1 MLRAI
6 KIIHS
11 WNQIK
16 EYRFLSDYFRMMG
29 IYICGYTPQTD
40 CLSSDFDV
48 VIILKKDMD
57 KNDVEMLE
65 ERYPKAIKQV
75 FNVDKT
81 KLNDDYLKEMVQ
93 AIRKNRFFS
102 AVEVESM
109 EELAEIYYKRDLSYH
124 RNAYDSFY
132 NNRIVMQRAQDA
144 FVDACIDL
152 NHMSVNKKETVYYLY
167 AAAYLRK
174 YTNETCRTLNQHF
187 LFLTESILKILDQA
201 LRLQPFFTN
210 AYLLKGMIAELD
222 RDIRKDAGAY
232 YKIALEQLYEKPY
245 ASYSYYVIG
254 KYYEKSRKMSKAV
267 ELYTWSLRLNNFEY
281 RVIYELAVHDIRNKN
296 YKGALERLK
305 MIHNI
310 LNKKEVANY
319 LQPKEYTYLFK
330 IYLELENVYGDKFF
344 EIQKYKESV
353 QRIAKMILYT
363 GESEAIGISPTPI
376 DFIEEQELFIHDSDG
391 TYPLVS
397 SYSFKWKNEMG

>member
-102 AVEVESM
+102 AVEVEFM
-109 EELAEIYYKRDLSYH
+109 EELAEIYYH
-124 RNAYDSFY
+124 VTAE
-132 NNRIVMQRAQDA
+132 NR
-144 FVDACIDL
+144 
-152 NHMSVNKKETVYYLY
+152 S
-167 AAAYLRK
+167 
-174 YTNETCRTLNQHF
+174 
-187 LFLTESILKILDQA
+187 
-201 LRLQPFFTN
+201 
-210 AYLLKGMIAELD
+210 
-222 RDIRKDAGAY
+222 
-232 YKIALEQLYEKPY
+232 QL
-245 ASYSYYVIG
+245 
-254 KYYEKSRKMSKAV
+254 
-267 ELYTWSLRLNNFEY
+267 
-281 RVIYELAVHDIRNKN
+281 
-296 YKGALERLK
+296 
-305 MIHNI
+305 
-310 LNKKEVANY
+310 
-319 LQPKEYTYLFK
+319 
-330 IYLELENVYGDKFF
+330 
-344 EIQKYKESV
+344 
-353 QRIAKMILYT
+353 
-363 GESEAIGISPTPI
+363 
-376 DFIEEQELFIHDSDG
+376 
-391 TYPLVS
+391 
-397 SYSFKWKNEMG
+397 

>member
-152 NHMSVNKKETVYYLY
+152 NHMSANKKETVYYLY

-353 QRIAKMILYT
+353 QRRDKLCDMVRNTKRENRAYDEIFGKSAQTFRKETYNHL
-363 GESEAIGISPTPI
+363 I
-376 DFIEEQELFIHDSDG
+376 DIRM
-391 TYPLVS
+391 
-397 SYSFKWKNEMG
+397 KNR

>member
-1 MLRAI
+1 MELPALKVGKLRPTPVV
-6 KIIHS
+6 
-11 WNQIK
+11 
-16 EYRFLSDYFRMMG
+16 RGG
-29 IYICGYTPQTD
+29 IT
-40 CLSSDFDV
+40 
-48 VIILKKDMD
+48 
-57 KNDVEMLE
+57 
-65 ERYPKAIKQV
+65 
-75 FNVDKT
+75 
-81 KLNDDYLKEMVQ
+81 
-93 AIRKNRFFS
+93 
-102 AVEVESM
+102 
-109 EELAEIYYKRDLSYH
+109 
-124 RNAYDSFY
+124 
-132 NNRIVMQRAQDA
+132 
-144 FVDACIDL
+144 
-152 NHMSVNKKETVYYLY
+152 
-167 AAAYLRK
+167 
-174 YTNETCRTLNQHF
+174 
-187 LFLTESILKILDQA
+187 
-201 LRLQPFFTN
+201 
-210 AYLLKGMIAELD
+210 AELY

-353 QRIAKMILYT
+353 QRRDKLCDMVRNTKRENRAYNEIFGKSAQTFRKETYNHL
-363 GESEAIGISPTPI
+363 I
-376 DFIEEQELFIHDSDG
+376 DIRM
-391 TYPLVS
+391 
-397 SYSFKWKNEMG
+397 KNR